1 MVLNCL
7 PCLFLVASLRFSYTT
22 QGGGPCNASGSTTLM
37 CVVPNFTRLDSEV
50 LMRNISYT
58 KSNVS
63 YTVRYGAAPGP
74 DLRVEELTIDVRP
87 NPVFKED
94 GSALSQSEF
103 TPGVG
108 GLLRITVSIILITQ
122 ARHALLYQNGCISQ
136 NNTCTILFKG
146 RQS

>member
-1 MVLNCL
+1 
-7 PCLFLVASLRFSYTT
+7 
-22 QGGGPCNASGSTTLM
+22 M
-37 CVVPNFTRLDSEV
+37 CVVPNFTRLDSEL

-58 KSNVS
+58 VK
-63 YTVRYGAAPGP
+63 YGAAPGP
-74 DLRVEELTIDVRP
+74 DLTVDELTIDVRQ
-87 NPVFKED
+87 NPFFEED

-103 TPGVG
+103 TPGVF

>member
-7 PCLFLVASLRFSYTT
+7 PCLFLVASLRFSYTA
-22 QGGGPCNASGSTTLM
+22 QGGGPCIASGSTTLV

-50 LMRNISYT
+50 P

-63 YTVRYGAAPGP
+63 YTVKYGAAPGP
-74 DLRVEELTIDVRP
+74 DLRVEELTIDVRQ

-108 GLLRITVSIILITQ
+108 GLLRITVNIILFKQEHIMYQKTL
-122 ARHALLYQNGCISQ
+122 RHALLGMHI
-136 NNTCTILFKG
+136 K
-146 RQS
+146 

>member
-7 PCLFLVASLRFSYTT
+7 PCLFLVASLRFSYTA

-50 LMRNISYT
+50 PISNISYT
-58 KSNVS
+58 VK
-63 YTVRYGAAPGP
+63 YGAAPGP

-103 TPGVG
+103 IPGVV
-108 GLLRITVSIILITQ
+108 GLLKITVSFILITQ
-122 ARHALLYQNGCISQ
+122 AHIMYQITLRHTLLGI
-136 NNTCTILFKG
+136 K
-146 RQS
+146 